1 MGRINRFDWLALHK
15 RSLPAGR
22 NRGTNKSFGRRLH
35 HERLEERYFLSM
47 TPWTPMTLP
56 VGGGLSDAQVDV
68 RATNYD
74 MYSLDVGQVRADYLH
89 APLNEIAV
97 PNPDGSME
105 WFTVAETA
113 IMAPELAAQFPDIKT
128 YRGQGI
134 DDPAAT
140 ISFDITPAGFHAQVL
155 SPNGS
160 FYVDP
165 YYHLNDNIY
174 AVYAEDNTF
183 IVPDFTECLDCDCD
197 DGGDSVKDVTDPD
210 TGAGTD
216 APIEQAAAAGESTDD
231 PPAGSDIGAGA
242 ALAQSSGTVLRTYRL
257 AVAATGEYTA
267 FQGGTVALGQAAIV
281 TAVNRVSG
289 IYESELS
296 IRLQLVANNSQ
307 LVYTSASTD
316 PYTNSNPS
324 MLLDENQTNIDS
336 VIGNGNYDIGHVFST
351 GGGGL
356 AALGVVGKTGQK
368 AEGETGL
375 AAPTG
380 DAFYVDYVA
389 HEMGHQFGG
398 NHPFNGDSGSCSGA
412 NRNGPTAYEPGSGST
427 IMAYAGI
434 CGNDDLQPHSDP
446 YFHSVNLDEIITYV
460 DTVIPGVGTRT
471 SNGNSIPTV
480 EAGINYTIPTQTPF
494 TVTAVGSDANTSDV
508 LTYDWEERDLGP
520 QRDLAAA
527 DNGSSPLFRSFL
539 PTTSA
544 SRTFPQLSDIL
555 SNTPNID
562 EKLPTVPRTMH
573 LRATVRDNRVGGGGF
588 SGDDMTINV
597 VNTGSAFAITGP
609 NTAVNWSAAT
619 TQTVTWNV
627 AGTTGNGINTSLV
640 NILLSTDGGNTFP
653 ITLAA
658 NTPNDGSQAIVV
670 PNAVTSKARIKVQ
683 AVGNIFFDISNAN
696 FTIST
701 APGIDLV
708 GSSFT
713 VAPTNLRNANGFVD
727 TSVVIGNQGS
737 TASGAFDVKFYL
749 SDDATINPANDVL
762 LTLDPSS
769 PLYNAAEPSAY
780 HVTGSIAGFATRSAN
795 VRLVVPVNDPFRTDN
810 QYFLGM
816 YVDADSNVT
825 ETNETNN
832 VNLGVGIDQQPVT
845 YALTFAN
852 STGITIPDSGVGSLY
867 PSTINVS
874 GLVGKIGDVNVSL
887 LGLTHTFPDDLD
899 ILLVGP
905 TGQKMILMSDVGGG
919 NAINGINLVLDDQG
933 ASALTNSGQLTS
945 GTFRPTN
952 SGTGDTFPSPAPVAP
967 YDGTL
972 APFNG
977 SNPNGT
983 WSLYVLDDQAANSGS
998 LANGWSLTFVLANSS
1013 PTDPVNVSQ
1022 PAINEDIDTGS
1033 NLGRLVSTIVQG
1045 SGSTDAD
1052 GDALGI
1058 AVTTVDNAHGQWQY
1072 ATDLGSGWQDI
1083 SSTTATTA
1091 RLLGPSYYVRFN
1103 PDPDFNSF
1111 VGAAPTFNFKTW
1123 DETAGTAGGTAD
1135 TTTSNAFST
1144 AAAVTKVPVTQV
1156 NDAPIFTIPSDPVTA
1171 NEDDGAVLVSGFAT
1185 GIAPGPA
1192 TATDETGQTVAFF
1205 VTVAGTTGTLSFDV
1219 VPSIDPITGAL
1230 SFTTAA
1236 DANGTATIDVVLQD
1250 NGSGT
1255 PPNVNTSVVQEFTIA
1270 VAAVNDEQELVVDSE
1285 RTVDRGSSVTITN
1298 DYLLTY
1304 DADDTAADLIY
1315 TVTTGPSHGTLL
1327 VNGAPVT
1334 QFSQQQLNVGLLVY
1348 QNDGSA
1354 NSADSFGFT
1363 VDDGKGVASA
1373 GTFNIAIRQ
1382 SSGDFN
1388 RDLVV
1393 DAADYVLWR
1402 KTAGATNVPAYSGA
1416 DGNGD
1421 TTIDQ
1426 ADYTV
1431 WQSQFDNTTG
1441 VGGGASGERAGSGEL
1456 GAGSQKTEMPLSET
1470 AAIVEQPP
1478 ALPGRHLALPF
1489 SYAPRTSEWRIG
1501 AHDHLRLILP
1511 AEPGADGVLRDE
1523 ALVAWLSSRGV
1534 GRREYGGATPA
1545 VGGGQ
1550 DCPSDDQVVDDAFDA
1565 LDAELVALV

>member
-1 MGRINRFDWLALHK
+1 MGRTTRFDWLAFHK
-15 RSLPAGR
+15 RSLLVVR

-56 VGGGLSDAQVDV
+56 PGGGLSDAQVDV

-74 MYSLDVGQVRADYLH
+74 VYSLDVGQVRTDYLH
-89 APLNEIAV
+89 GPLNEIAV

-105 WFTVAETA
+105 WFTVAETQ

-174 AVYAEDNTF
+174 AVYAADNTF
-183 IVPDFTECLDCDCD
+183 VVPDFTECLDESDV
-197 DGGDSVKDVTDPD
+197 GGDSVKDVPDPD
-210 TGAGTD
+210 
-216 APIEQAAAAGESTDD
+216 APVDPAAAIDQAPAAGASTDD

-242 ALAQSSGTVLRTYRL
+242 ALAQTSGTVLRTYRL

-307 LVYTSASTD
+307 LVYTNAATD
-316 PYTNSNPS
+316 PYTNSNPNS
-324 MLLDENQTNIDS
+324 LLDENQTNLDS
-336 VIGNGNYDIGHVFST
+336 VIGSANYDIGHVFST

-356 AALGVVGKTGQK
+356 AGLGVVGKAGQK
-368 AEGETGL
+368 AQGETGL

-398 NHPFNGDSGSCSGA
+398 NHSFNGDSGSCSGT

-434 CGNDDLQPHSDP
+434 CGNDDLQAHSDP

-460 DTVIPGVGTRT
+460 DSVIPSVGTRT
-471 SNGNSIPTV
+471 PTGDSIPTV
-480 EAGINYTIPTQTPF
+480 DAGINYTIPTQTPF
-494 TVTAVGSDANTSDV
+494 TVTAVGSDANSSDV

-520 QRDLAAA
+520 QRDLAAT
-527 DNGSSPLFRSFL
+527 DNGTSPLFRSFL
-539 PTTSA
+539 PTTST

-555 SNTPNID
+555 SNTSNID
-562 EKLPTVPRTMH
+562 EKLPTVARTMH
-573 LRATVRDNRVGGGGF
+573 LRATVRDNRTSGGGF
-588 SGDDMTINV
+588 SSDDMTISV

-619 TQTVTWNV
+619 SQTVTWNV

-653 ITLAA
+653 IVLAA

-696 FTIST
+696 FTISV

-713 VAPTNLRNANGFVD
+713 VNPTNLRNAGGFVD
-727 TSVVIGNQGS
+727 TSVVVANQGS
-737 TASGAFDVKFYL
+737 TSSGAFDVKFYL

-769 PLYNAAEPSAY
+769 PFYNATEPSAY
-780 HVTGSIAGFATRSAN
+780 HVTGSIAGFGTRSAS
-795 VRLVVPVNDPFRTDN
+795 VRLVVPVNDPFKTDN
-810 QYFLGM
+810 QYFIGM

-832 VNLGVGIDQQPVT
+832 VNVGVGIDQQPVT

-852 STGITIPDSGVGSLY
+852 AAAMTIPDSGAASLY

-874 GLVGKIGDVNVSL
+874 GLTGTIGDVNVSL

-899 ILLVGP
+899 VLLVGP

-919 NAINGINLVLDDQG
+919 NAISGINLVLDDQG
-933 ASALTNSGQLTS
+933 ASALSNTGQLVS

-952 SGTGDTFPSPAPVAP
+952 IGTGDTFPSPAPAGP
-967 YDGTL
+967 YDATL
-972 APFNG
+972 ATFNA

-983 WSLYVLDDQAANSGS
+983 WSLYVLDDQSANSGS

-1013 PTDPVNVSQ
+1013 PTDPVNVLQ
-1022 PAINEDIDTGS
+1022 PAINEDVDSGS
-1033 NLGRLVSTIVQG
+1033 NLGRLVSTIAQG

-1052 GDALGI
+1052 GDTLGI
-1058 AVTTVDNAHGQWQY
+1058 AVTAVDNTHGQWQY
-1072 ATDLGSGWQDI
+1072 ATGLGSGWQDI

-1103 PDPDFNSF
+1103 PNPDFNSF
-1111 VGAAPTFNFKTW
+1111 VGAAPTFSFKTW
-1123 DETAGTAGGTAD
+1123 DQTAGTAGGTAD
-1135 TTTSNAFST
+1135 TTTSNAFS
-1144 AAAVTKVPVTQV
+1144 AGAAVTKVPVTQI
-1156 NDAPIFTIPSDPVTA
+1156 NDAPSFSIPSGPVTA
-1171 NEDDGAVLVSGFAT
+1171 NENAGAVSVSGFAT
-1185 GIAPGPA
+1185 GMAPGPA
-1192 TATDETGQTVAFF
+1192 TATDEAGQALTFLA
-1205 VTVAGTTGTLSFDV
+1205 TVAGTAGNLSFDV
-1219 VPSIDPITGAL
+1219 APSIDPISGAL
-1230 SFTTAA
+1230 SFTAA
-1236 DANGTATIDVVLQD
+1236 AGTSGTATIDVVLQD
-1250 NGSGT
+1250 NGSST
-1255 PPNVNTSVVQEFTIA
+1255 PPNINTSSVQEFTIEIA
-1270 VAAVNDEQELVVDSE
+1270 SNNAEQVLAVNAGLTVNQDS
-1285 RTVDRGSSVTITN
+1285 SAAITN
-1298 DYLLTY
+1298 AILLTT
-1304 DADDTAADLIY
+1304 DADD
-1315 TVTTGPSHGTLL
+1315 GPANLLYVINAGPLHGSVL
-1327 VNGAPVT
+1327 VNGAPAT
-1334 QFSQQQLNVGLLVY
+1334 QFSQQQINAGLVTY
-1348 QNDGSA
+1348 QNDGTA
-1354 NSADSFGFT
+1354 NSADSFDFA
-1363 VDDGKGVASA
+1363 VDDGKGTAST
-1373 GTFNIAIRQ
+1373 GTFNIAIRPNP
-1382 SSGDFN
+1382 GDFTRN
-1388 RDLVV
+1388 LVV
-1393 DAADYVLWR
+1393 DAGDYVLWR
-1402 KTAGATNVPAYSGA
+1402 KTAGAAPVPAYSGA

-1431 WQSQFDNTTG
+1431 WQSHFGDAVG
-1441 VGGGASGERAGSGEL
+1441 VGGGTSVEAAVSGEQ
-1456 GAGSQKTEMPLSET
+1456 GAKSQKTEIALAKT
-1470 AAIVEQPP
+1470 AALVEQPP
-1478 ALPGRHLALPF
+1478 ALPGVHVALPF
-1489 SYAPRTSEWRIG
+1489 EYPLQAGESRTG
-1501 AHDHLRLILP
+1501 ANGRVRLTPP
-1511 AEPGADGVLRDE
+1511 AEPGAAGVLRDE
-1523 ALVAWLSSRGV
+1523 ALLAWLSSRGV
-1534 GRREYGGATPA
+1534 DAKEGGGAAP
-1545 VGGGQ
+1545 VVRDGL
-1550 DCPSDDQVVDDAFDA
+1550 DCPSYEGSVDDALDA
-1565 LDAELVALV
+1565 LGAELVALV